1 MQPEEEKKNI
11 TCPAAGLEDVS
22 VPFHVFLF
30 CCY

>member
-1 MQPEEEKKNI
+1 MQPEEEKNI
-11 TCPAAGLEDVS
+11 TCPAASLEDES